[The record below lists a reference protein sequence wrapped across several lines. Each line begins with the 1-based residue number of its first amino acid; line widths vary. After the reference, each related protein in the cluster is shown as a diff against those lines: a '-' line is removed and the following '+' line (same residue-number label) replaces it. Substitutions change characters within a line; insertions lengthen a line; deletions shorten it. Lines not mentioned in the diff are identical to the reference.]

1 MTLIICYYL
10 KIFTAKLWSWWIKQ
24 GLIGLQMFFSFM
36 MMPNKNVRVFS
47 FLSFQSEHR
56 WGGDRCGRHR
66 EQTRQGTWDHSSN
79 AFGHMH
85 WLLILTHHANL
96 MFIYLRT
103 YWSFLKCK
111 EMKNMTEC
119 DYQICKGTDSCR
131 TENVKSLLRL
141 WQLSED
147 QKRDGLGIAVCLGF
161 SA

>member
-1 MTLIICYYL
+1 MTLIIICYYL

-79 AFGHMH
+79 AFGHMR

-111 EMKNMTEC
+111 EIKNMTVIIRFVKEPIHAGLKTLNPCSDC
-119 DYQICKGTDSCR
+119 D
-131 TENVKSLLRL
+131 SLARIRR
-141 WQLSED
+141 ET
-147 QKRDGLGIAVCLGF
+147 G
-161 SA
+161 